1 MSIANVNVVVIS
13 GNLTRDPELRHTG
26 GGTPVCKLRVAV
38 NARRKNGQTGEWVDK
53 PNFLDVVVWGK
64 HGEVCAEHLGKGR
77 KVTVN
82 GRLDWREWEGQEGIM
97 RQAVEIIAD
106 GIEWGPRPQG
116 QGSDASPE
124 TTTANNGQLET
135 AVEAE
140 DAEQPEAAAESDAEK
155 KEEEIPF

>member
-26 GGTPVCKLRVAV
+26 GGTPVCKMRVAV

-64 HGEVCAEHLGKGR
+64 FGETCAEHLGKGR

-82 GRLDWREWEGQEGIM
+82 GRLDWREWEDQAGNK

-106 GIEWGPRPQG
+106 GVEWGPKPQG
-116 QGSDASPE
+116 SGSASPE
-124 TTTANNGQLET
+124 STTANNGQLET
-135 AVEAE
+135 AAKAE
-140 DAEQPEAAAESDAEK
+140 DADQPETAAETNGEKAE
-155 KEEEIPF
+155 EDIPF